1 LSSAPESSPQHAAG
15 SVGGEATDTQGKT
28 AGVADGAPRRG
39 LGRGLEVL
47 IGGQPVPNELLEI
60 PVDAIHPNPR
70 QPRRRF
76 EPEAASGLAESVRRQ
91 GVIQP
96 LLVRPRGV
104 GGYEIVAGERRWRA
118 AREAGRGTVPA
129 VVRTADDR
137 DTLLLGLVENVA
149 REQLTPIEEA
159 RAYTLLIDEFSLSLG
174 EVAERVGRSKPSVSN
189 RIRLLELPDDVLGM
203 VERGQLTEGHARAVL
218 AVPDHEG
225 RRRLAREIVRRGLSV
240 RAAEQRAKWAGARQR
255 PRTRSAPVDPALA
268 ARVRNA
274 IERLTGRHA
283 RVLPG
288 RVDLPFGDEHDLAE
302 LAEALD
308 NAAAT
313 IADRAGD

>member
-1 LSSAPESSPQHAAG
+1 MSSAPESSPQ
-15 SVGGEATDTQGKT
+15 
-28 AGVADGAPRRG
+28 RRG

-47 IGGQPVPNELLEI
+47 IGGQPVPSELLEI

-76 EPEAASGLAESVRRQ
+76 EPEAASGLAESVRQQ

-118 AREAGRGTVPA
+118 AREAGRETVPA

-159 RAYTLLIDEFSLSLG
+159 RAYAVLIDEFSLSLG

-218 AVPDHEG
+218 AVPDQEG

-255 PRTRSAPVDPALA
+255 PRTHSAPVDPALA
-268 ARVRNA
+268 ERVRGA
-274 IERLTGRHA
+274 VDQLTGRHA

-288 RVDLPFGDEHDLAE
+288 RVELPFGDEHDLAE
-302 LAEALD
+302 LVEALE

-313 IADRAGD
+313 IAPRSSH

>member
-1 LSSAPESSPQHAAG
+1 LSSAPESSPQ
-15 SVGGEATDTQGKT
+15 
-28 AGVADGAPRRG
+28 RRG

-47 IGGQPVPNELLEI
+47 IGGHRVPSELLEI

-118 AREAGRGTVPA
+118 AREAGRETVPA

-159 RAYTLLIDEFSLSLG
+159 RAYAVLIDEFSLSLG

-218 AVPDHEG
+218 AVPGHEG

-255 PRTRSAPVDPALA
+255 PRTRSAPVDPALVD
-268 ARVRNA
+268 RVRTA
-274 IERLTGRHA
+274 VEQLTSRHA
-283 RVLPG
+283 RVVPG
-288 RVDLPFGDEHDLAE
+288 RVELPFADEHDLAE
-302 LAEALD
+302 LAEALE

-313 IADRAGD
+313 MPDRTGD

>member
-1 LSSAPESSPQHAAG
+1 LSSAPESSPQ
-15 SVGGEATDTQGKT
+15 
-28 AGVADGAPRRG
+28 RRG

-47 IGGQPVPNELLEI
+47 IGGQPVPTDLLEI

-118 AREAGRGTVPA
+118 AREAGRETVPA
-129 VVRTADDR
+129 VVRSADDR

-159 RAYTLLIDEFSLSLG
+159 RAYAVLIDEFSLSLG

-240 RAAEQRAKWAGARQR
+240 RAAEQRAKWAGARRR
-255 PRTRSAPVDPALA
+255 PRGGSAAIDPALA
-268 ARVRNA
+268 ERARSAVQQ
-274 IERLTGRHA
+274 LTGRTV

-288 RVDLPFGDEHDLAE
+288 RVELPFGDEDDLAE
-302 LAEALD
+302 LIEALE
-308 NAAAT
+308 NAAT
-313 IADRAGD
+313 IGDRAGD